1 MVETESVTD
10 FDTDGGES
18 EIFGTEVDNVSIPEK
33 SGRGYT
39 QPPKKLLYHCSKCS
53 YQTDK
58 KHHMLRHATRKV
70 RCDTVRDDNWVL
82 QDAQK
87 SYDTILETVFQR
99 LEQVDN
105 MNDIDKLLL
114 TYKALQDKLKSLKN
128 LSVAIP
134 NFDSKDYDELIIT
147 IKSAIAKRSSELI

>member
-18 EIFGTEVDNVSIPEK
+18 DVFGTEVDNLSISEK
-33 SGRGYT
+33 VGGVYT

-70 RCDTVRDDNWVL
+70 RCDEVRDDNWVI

-87 SYDTILETVFQR
+87 SYDRILETVFR
-99 LEQVDN
+99 EVEQIDN
-105 MNDIDKLLL
+105 IDEIDKLLL